1 MSSAYICSE
10 HFDDLFVIVTIYY
23 ISSFNSSYFK
33 VQVWKHY
40 SDACFLSSLESQLTC
55 SVKRPT
61 YITIWIRVNVWEHS
75 DRQSNKMIDL
85 ITSMLNVRRS
95 PGVIRN
101 VTLTQIPIIP
111 LSNSA
116 NQSKTQSMQ
125 TKMHLVTK
133 IPSTNITEFQAVFH
147 LLISEWIGIIG

>member
-1 MSSAYICSE
+1 
-10 HFDDLFVIVTIYY
+10 
-23 ISSFNSSYFK
+23 
-33 VQVWKHY
+33 
-40 SDACFLSSLESQLTC
+40 
-55 SVKRPT
+55 
-61 YITIWIRVNVWEHS
+61 
-75 DRQSNKMIDL
+75 MIDL

-147 LLISEWIGIIG
+147 LLISE